1 MKCVRGDAVKFER
14 ANYLEFFAMK
24 SLDISDIMV
33 VENKTKKHVALLEN
47 YLKEE
52 DVYGGFKS
60 NYDMDICQRN
70 RGTI

>member
-1 MKCVRGDAVKFER
+1 
-14 ANYLEFFAMK
+14 MK

-33 VENKTKKHVALLEN
+33 VENKAKEYVALLEN
-47 YLKEE
+47 YLKKE

-60 NYDMDICQRN
+60 NYGMDICQRN

>member
-1 MKCVRGDAVKFER
+1 
-14 ANYLEFFAMK
+14 MK
-24 SLDISDIMV
+24 SLDIGDIMV

-47 YLKEE
+47 YLNKE
-52 DVYGGFKS
+52 DVYGRFKS

>member
-1 MKCVRGDAVKFER
+1 MKCVRGDAVKLKGQIIR
-14 ANYLEFFAMK
+14 VFAMK

-47 YLKEE
+47 YLKKE
-52 DVYGGFKS
+52 DVYGRFKS